1 MGHLWAILLA
11 GGEGVR
17 VRELTRSPAGAA
29 VPKQFCCFRDRAT
42 LLGRTL
48 ERARAVSGRRR
59 VVPVVMEHH
68 RCWWSTELDRLPSEN
83 VVVQSGNHGTA
94 GAVFLALARILPRDP
109 GATVVIFPSDHDIE
123 DEAALRRVVDEAVR
137 TARRWAGQVVLVGV
151 EPEEADPEYGWIIP
165 SAGSREPSRAV
176 LGFIE
181 KPDAAQA
188 ARLCGRGAL
197 VSTLI
202 AAAEG
207 AGLMDLL
214 RSRLP
219 ELLGPSDAMPARDF
233 SRDVLMPSAANLR
246 VLRAPR
252 CGWTDLGTPHR
263 VRRWRESHGAALVS

>member
-1 MGHLWAILLA
+1 MSHLWAILLA

-17 VRELTRSPAGAA
+17 VRELTRSPAGVA
-29 VPKQFCCFRDRAT
+29 VPKQFCCFRDRTT

-48 ERARAVSGRRR
+48 ERARAVSGSRR

-68 RCWWSTELDRLPSEN
+68 RCWWSTELDRLPGEN
-83 VVVQSGNHGTA
+83 LVVLSRDHGTA

-123 DEAALRRVVDEAVR
+123 DEAVLRRVVEDAVR
-137 TARRWAGQVVLVGV
+137 TARRWTGHVVLVGV

-165 SAGSREPSRAV
+165 SVGSREPSRAV
-176 LGFIE
+176 LSFVE

-188 ARLCGRGAL
+188 ARLFGRGAL

-207 AGLMDLL
+207 EGLKDLI

-219 ELLGPSDAMPARDF
+219 ELRGPSDAMPARDF
-233 SRDVLMPSAANLR
+233 SRDVLMLSVDKLR

-263 VRRWRESHGAALVS
+263 VRRWRESHRAALVS